1 MINYMTKAIHDKDY
15 NLLIHSEVIKL
26 HPELMDIIH
35 NTPQIHM
42 EELEDKNSDYHRFM
56 KNVYPRILSD
66 AISEWDGA
74 MEQDI
79 KQVEKKQ
86 QRRCDICGANI
97 VNICTIHN
105 KLNKKK
111 LYIGTDCNVHFG
123 IVNKKDI
130 ESSLKKQNEL
140 RRLNKLDKKF
150 PNITGRIKEWK
161 DVLNNTELYLPNKIS
176 GRYIV
181 IGEEIAE
188 LYKEYTKTKN
198 ITQIREDAIIQ
209 KMDMLF
215 KEGETEKA
223 VITEFI
229 INNQG
234 KLLYPTKNMMSS
246 IKNQSSYNRVVK
258 SIEEDT
264 TIKLRTLL
272 HFRDYEFAEKLI
284 PIINNILDKKEFKVI
299 SARKISNKKVGYD
312 IKLTRNNRCS
322 FYIDYEL
329 ICSMFGAEIINSNEE
344 NLEEYDIDRVINYM
358 ELIDI
363 NSIDYAISIIDFLVR
378 DKDIELVEYYPNFD
392 EVIWKVTKEDSDKPK
407 FFYITKV
414 KQITNYLKDI
424 IINTKKYNADKL
436 YGFIRK
442 KSEKLNNGDAYDII
456 KSREL

>member
-1 MINYMTKAIHDKDY
+1 MNKAIYDKDY
-15 NLLIHSEVIKL
+15 NLLMNSEVTKL
-26 HPELMDIIH
+26 HPELMDILH
-35 NTPQIHM
+35 NYPDVYI
-42 EELEDKNSDYHRFM
+42 EELENISSDYYRFI
-56 KNVYPRILSD
+56 KNVYPRIYKD
-66 AISEWDGA
+66 AVSEWGGA

-79 KQVEKKQ
+79 KQVDKEHSVK
-86 QRRCDICGANI
+86 CDICGAPI
-97 VNICTIHN
+97 MNICTIHN
-105 KLNKKK
+105 KYNKNKLN
-111 LYIGTDCNVHFG
+111 IGTECNKHFG
-123 IVNKKDI
+123 IYSDKDVDECI
-130 ESSLKKQNEL
+130 KKQNEL

-246 IKNQSSYNRVVK
+246 IKNQSSYNMVVK

-312 IKLTRNNRCS
+312 IELTRNNRCS